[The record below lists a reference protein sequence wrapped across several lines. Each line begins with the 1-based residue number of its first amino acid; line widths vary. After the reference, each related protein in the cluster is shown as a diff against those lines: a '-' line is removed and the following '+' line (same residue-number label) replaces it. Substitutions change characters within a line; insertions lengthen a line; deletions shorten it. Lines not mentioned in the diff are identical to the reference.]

1 MHKTVG
7 LWIDHKKAVVV
18 FVDGRDTE
26 LKVISSDIEKHH
38 RQSGV
43 ATPADDIRQRA
54 LTGDLNRFYDE
65 VIDCIRD
72 TESILVLGPGEA
84 KGELS
89 KRLEKDNLGRRIVGI
104 KTSDKITDKQ
114 IVALVRG
121 YFLNRPAPTGSNHKA

>member
-1 MHKTVG
+1 MSTAKTRTEG
-7 LWIDHKKAVVV
+7 NQLRYRKAP
-18 FVDGRDTE
+18 
-26 LKVISSDIEKHH
+26 
-38 RQSGV
+38 
-43 ATPADDIRQRA
+43 PAVRRDDIRQRA
-54 LTGDLNRFYDE
+54 LTGHLDGFYDE
-65 VIDCIRD
+65 VVDCIRD

-121 YFLNRPAPTGSNHKA
+121 YFLNRPAAQRSKQSRLKE

>member
-1 MHKTVG
+1 MQKTVG

-18 FVDGRDTE
+18 FVAGRDTE